1 MKEYLAH
8 ISEHD
13 KREQTV
19 EQHLFGTAALAE
31 RFAKEFN
38 AAGYGRLVGMAH
50 DIGKY
55 SDAFQ
60 KRLHGGP
67 KVDHSIAGA
76 LECAEIDQLLAGV
89 CVAGH
94 HGGLPDFGNTQTDM
108 TGDSTFVGRIRG
120 ALPER
125 GEAYPGWNGRLP
137 ETPAQPDFGD
147 DLSMSFWT
155 RMLFSSLVDADF
167 LDTEAFMKN
176 GSRNVC
182 YDEIPTLLTKL
193 DMYVSR
199 WDVSET
205 DLDATRNRIRADCTE
220 ASESEK
226 GIFSL
231 TVPTGGGK
239 TGASLAFALNHAKKH
254 GMKRIIYVI
263 PYTSIIEQNAGVF
276 RKILGDGNV
285 LEHHFESEFLYS
297 EDLTDDQK
305 SISLASEN
313 WDAPVIVTT
322 AVQFF
327 ESMYSNKPSKCRKLH
342 NIANSVIIFDEAQ
355 MLPIAQ
361 LRPCVAAIGTLV
373 KSFGCTAVLC
383 TATQPFISDMLSE
396 YAPDITVREICK
408 DAGEVFEKLARVTY
422 NNAGKITTE
431 EVARALSEERQ
442 VLCIVN
448 TRKTARDL
456 FFMLESDGSYHLS
469 TYMYPEHRKATL
481 AEIRRRLSEGLPCRV
496 VSTSLIEAGVD
507 VDFPCVYRERSGLDS
522 MVQAAGRCNRE
533 GKRRA
538 DESMVH
544 IFETDGR
551 APATMRINIGA
562 AREAMNKYSDLG
574 GTEAVDAYFKSLRSL
589 IGNENLDSTN
599 AVKYLSKGVSGCRLP
614 FRTVAEAFRLIDD
627 TTRTVYCIPEDDKR
641 IINEIMSG
649 TANRETYRKAGR
661 YGVNV
666 CQGCYDG
673 LLQAGDIKELPNGAA
688 YLVNESL
695 YNENTGL
702 VPTAEFGNAEF
713 I

>member
-8 ISEHD
+8 ISERD
-13 KREQTV
+13 QREQTV
-19 EQHLFGTAALAE
+19 KQHLLGTAALAE

-38 AAGYGRLVGMAH
+38 AAGYGRLAGMAH

-60 KRLHGGP
+60 KRLQGGP
-67 KVDHSIAGA
+67 KVDHSTAGA
-76 LECAEIDQLLAGV
+76 LECAIRDQLLAGI

-94 HGGLPDFGNTQTDM
+94 HGGLPDYGNVKTDM
-108 TGDSTFVGRIRG
+108 PGDGTFVGRIKG
-120 ALPER
+120 AFPER
-125 GEAYPGWNGRLP
+125 GKAYPGWNGELP
-137 ETPAQPDFGD
+137 ETPPQPELGGD
-147 DLSMSFWT
+147 LFASFWT

-193 DMYVSR
+193 NKYVSQ
-199 WDVSET
+199 WDVPKT
-205 DLDATRNRIRADCTE
+205 DLDATRNRIRADCI
-220 ASESEK
+220 AAGKSAK
-226 GIFSL
+226 GIFTL

-239 TGASLAFALNHAKKH
+239 TVSSLAFALNHAKKH
-254 GMKRIIYVI
+254 GMKRVIYVI
-263 PYTSIIEQNAGVF
+263 PYTSIIEQNAEVF

-285 LEHHFESEFLYS
+285 LEHHSESEFLYA
-297 EDLTDDQK
+297 EDLTDEQK

-327 ESMYSNKPSKCRKLH
+327 ESLYSNKPSKCRKLH

-373 KSFGCTAVLC
+373 KDFGCTAVLC

-408 DAGEVFEKLARVTY
+408 DTGAVFEKLSRVTY
-422 NNAGKITTE
+422 NNAGKTTTE
-431 EVARALSEERQ
+431 EIARALSEEHQ

-448 TRKTARDL
+448 TRKTAREL
-456 FFMLESDGSYHLS
+456 FCMLEPEGSYHLS
-469 TYMYPEHRKATL
+469 TYMYPEHRKSTL
-481 AEIRRRLSEGLPCRV
+481 AEIRRRLREGLPCRV

-522 MVQAAGRCNRE
+522 IVQAAGRCNRE
-533 GKRRA
+533 GNRRA
-538 DESMVH
+538 EESIVH

-551 APATMRINIGA
+551 APAMMKTNIGA
-562 AREAMNKYSDLG
+562 SREAMKKYSDLG
-574 GTEAVDAYFKSLRSL
+574 GTEAVDAYFRSLRAL
-589 IGNENLDSTN
+589 LGNENLDSTN
-599 AVKYLSKGVSGCRLP
+599 AVKYLSKGLSGCRLP

-627 TTRTVYCIPEDDKR
+627 TTRTVYCIPVEEKH
-641 IINEIMSG
+641 IINDILSG
-649 TANRETYRKAGR
+649 AAGRETYRKAGR

-666 CQGCYDG
+666 FQGCYDG

-695 YNENTGL
+695 YNEKTGL
-702 VPTAEFGNAEF
+702 VPDAEFGKAEF